1 MNVTHR
7 TYKQNKVMNDG
18 NDRSYN
24 DHNMQLPAMEMKM
37 REYKILRFTKS
48 DVLFFCKAKGI
59 SPEYLIVELMKEI
72 NFY

>member
-7 TYKQNKVMNDG
+7 TYKQNKVMND
-18 NDRSYN
+18 RSYN
-24 DHNMQLPAMEMKM
+24 DHNMQLPAIEMKM

-59 SPEYLIVELMKEI
+59 SPEYLIVELMKES